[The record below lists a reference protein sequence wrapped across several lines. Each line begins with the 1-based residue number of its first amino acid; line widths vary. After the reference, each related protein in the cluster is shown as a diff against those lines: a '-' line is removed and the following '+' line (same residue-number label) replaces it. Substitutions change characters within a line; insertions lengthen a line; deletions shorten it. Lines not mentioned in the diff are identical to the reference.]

1 MFLAMARPR
10 PAPRP
15 GELYIDLP
23 PGSPIPNG
31 IRHELFK
38 DPHHQVRVEGG
49 HHPVRRERHIVV
61 HPRCLQRRD
70 RLFGQLLQQ
79 LAQIDLRRAELNAA
93 VTGAR
98 ELKELV
104 DQAFELLTLAVSD
117 SDIVAQLDFG
127 DLRSAF
133 LSRGVSK

>member
-1 MFLAMARPR
+1 M
-10 PAPRP
+10 
-15 GELYIDLP
+15 
-23 PGSPIPNG
+23 
-31 IRHELFK
+31 
-38 DPHHQVRVEGG
+38 
-49 HHPVRRERHIVV
+49 